1 MYTVQRG
8 ELAGI
13 ISLLTTKLI
22 AGWNHNERTSQM
34 KKQLAVLLSVLLSAS
49 ALAAPA
55 SAANNPRNMYD
66 VKRGDTLWRISEIY
80 KTTTEELKKI
90 NGLQTS
96 LLLPGQ
102 KLRVPIVYEVKSGD
116 TLWKLSQS
124 FSSDAAAIKKVNR
137 LATERIYTGQKL
149 RIPPKKLQMEGQ
161 FVLMTREEFQD
172 WIFNQKFTRK
182 VGKVQQHHT
191 FQPSYEQFNGS
202 NHFSM
207 LKGMKEYHVTGM
219 GWSDISQHLTTFPDG
234 KVAVGRSF
242 NTAPEGSFGLQ
253 NKAAMH
259 RIEADSIAI
268 ENVGN
273 FDKNKMTKEQKET
286 ITAVT
291 ALLMLKYGLSPSV
304 DTITYHHW
312 WDINTGEKVL
322 DKSSGHAVKTC
333 PGTEFFGGN
342 STEDAKKGFYPLVVR
357 KMKEISASIQ

>member
-1 MYTVQRG
+1 LKG
-8 ELAGI
+8 
-13 ISLLTTKLI
+13 LLK
-22 AGWNHNERTSQM
+22 M
-34 KKQLAVLLSVLLSAS
+34 KKLLAVLGSCLLLMGISAS
-49 ALAAPA
+49 PS

-66 VKRGDTLWRISEIY
+66 VKPGDTLWKIAGTY
-80 KTTTEELKKI
+80 KTSPDELKKI

-102 KLRVPIVYEVKSGD
+102 KLRVPIMYEVKSGD

-124 FSSDAAAIKKVNR
+124 FSSDVGAIKKVNR
-137 LATERIYTGQKL
+137 IASDRIYTGQKL

-172 WIFNQKFTRK
+172 WIFNHKFTRK
-182 VGKVQQHHT
+182 VGKIQQHHT

-219 GWSDISQHLTTFPDG
+219 GWKDISQHLTTFPDG
-234 KVAVGRSF
+234 RVAVGRSF
-242 NTAPEGSFGLQ
+242 NIAPEGSFGLQ

-291 ALLMLKYGLSPSV
+291 ALLMLKYGLTPSV
-304 DTITYHHW
+304 NTITYHHW

-342 STEDAKKGFYPLVVR
+342 STEDAKKSFYPLVER
-357 KMKEISASIQ
+357 KMKEISASVR